1 MSSCDNAGALLERVK
16 GADVYFYPLIIDGS
30 VTDLYFAFDNE
41 IVVISPETQG
51 YNDFICEFFEDESAK
66 NTALTRKSF
75 TVWHAN

>member
-1 MSSCDNAGALLERVK
+1 MVSCDNAGTLLERVK

-51 YNDFICEFFEDESAK
+51 YKDFICEF
-66 NTALTRKSF
+66 LRTRAQKIQL
-75 TVWHAN
+75 